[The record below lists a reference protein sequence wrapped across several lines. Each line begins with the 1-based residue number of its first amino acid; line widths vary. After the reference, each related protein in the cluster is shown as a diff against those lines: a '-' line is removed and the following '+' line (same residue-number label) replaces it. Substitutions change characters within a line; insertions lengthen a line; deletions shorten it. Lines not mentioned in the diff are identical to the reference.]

1 MISQYFQEDKSLV
14 AIAFR
19 YSDLQNGT
27 KFYTDKNLPIQFAS
41 MQRSKGEVVKTHT
54 HNKRKSII
62 ENTTEIL
69 VIKSGILRIKL
80 LGEDKKFISDVE
92 LSSNDII
99 ILYRG
104 YHGISFLED
113 TIMFEFKQGPYL
125 EQNCK
130 KFIKS

>member
-1 MISQYFQEDKSLV
+1 MISQYFQKNKLLV
-14 AIAFR
+14 AIVFK
-19 YSDLQNGT
+19 YSDLQSGT
-27 KFYTDKNLPIQFAS
+27 KFYTEKDLPIQFAS
-41 MQRSKGEVVKTHT
+41 MQRSKGEVVKIHT
-54 HNKRKSII
+54 HNKRKSFI

-69 VIKSGILRIKL
+69 VIKSGNLKISLI
-80 LGEDKKFISDVE
+80 GEDKQFISEVE
-92 LSSNDII
+92 LNSNDII

-130 KFIKS
+130 KFISA